1 MDSDLVSWILTL
13 ALVVAAVAL
22 TLALLDLLAWSIA
35 VVALMAVA
43 CSIWGALRSDEED
56 E

>member
-1 MDSDLVSWILTL
+1 MVSDLVSWILTL

-35 VVALMAVA
+35 VVAVA
-43 CSIWGALRSDEED
+43 CSIWGVLRSDEED